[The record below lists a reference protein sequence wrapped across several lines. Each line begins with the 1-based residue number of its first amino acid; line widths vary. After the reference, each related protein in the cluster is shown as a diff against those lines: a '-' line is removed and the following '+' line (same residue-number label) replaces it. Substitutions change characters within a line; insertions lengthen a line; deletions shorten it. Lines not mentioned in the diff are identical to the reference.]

1 MKSKCSF
8 LTSDLMREARTRALE
23 LKKKKV
29 AAKPQMQAPKK
40 APEKKVEPKTMK
52 KAITAEPPP
61 KINLSS
67 DSNLSEDLKAFERDL
82 ISESDH
88 EDQRNESTGTI
99 YVQETSS
106 GRVIRK

>member
-1 MKSKCSF
+1 
-8 LTSDLMREARTRALE
+8 MREARTKALE

-29 AAKPQMQAPKK
+29 VTKPLMQAPKK
-40 APEKKVEPKTMK
+40 MAEKKADQKTMK
-52 KAITAEPPP
+52 KTTTTEPPP

-82 ISESDH
+82 INESDQ
-88 EDQRNESTGTI
+88 EDQRNGSAETI

-106 GRVIRK
+106 GRMIRMII

>member
-1 MKSKCSF
+1 
-8 LTSDLMREARTRALE
+8 MREARTRALE

-29 AAKPQMQAPKK
+29 AEKPPMQAPKK
-40 APEKKVEPKTMK
+40 MPEKKIEPKTMK
-52 KAITAEPPP
+52 KATMSEPPP
-61 KINLSS
+61 RINLSS

-82 ISESDH
+82 ISESDQ

-106 GRVIRK
+106 GRVIRDNK